1 MQQDLSCLTV
11 RITPEGEHMSAS
23 PNLTLLQCLEQQG
36 VQWPTSC
43 RSGTC
48 RTCTGQL
55 LSGQVRY
62 DMAWPGLSAEEKADG
77 FILPCVA
84 FPVTDLVL
92 KDPFSD

>member
-1 MQQDLSCLTV
+1 MQQAFSCS
-11 RITPEGEHMSAS
+11 IFNMTPEGEHWVVS
-23 PNLTLLQCLEQQG
+23 PKLTLLQSLEQHG
-36 VQWPTSC
+36 VTWPSSC

-84 FPVTDLVL
+84 FPVSDLVL
-92 KDPFSD
+92 KDPLAD

>member
-11 RITPEGEHMSAS
+11 RITPEGERLHVSL
-23 PNLTLLQCLEQQG
+23 NLTLLQSLEQMG

-43 RSGTC
+43 RVGTC
-48 RTCTGQL
+48 RTCTAQM

-62 DMAWPGLSAEEKADG
+62 EMAWPGLSAEEKADG
-77 FILPCVA
+77 LILPCVA
-84 FPVTDLVL
+84 FPVTNLVL

>member
-11 RITPEGEHMSAS
+11 RITPEGESLIAS
-23 PNLTLLQCLEQQG
+23 PKLTLIQSLEQQG

-48 RTCTGQL
+48 RTCTAQL
-55 LSGQVRY
+55 LSGHVRY
-62 DMAWPGLSAEEKADG
+62 EMAWPGLSAEEKADG
-77 FILPCVA
+77 LILPCVA

-92 KDPFSD
+92 NDPFLD